1 MGDILGSQGIRVN
14 IVQSMGE
21 VGKHF
26 FPNFIQAFFENI
38 DRRSR
43 NEGSRGLIQVF
54 HNPHRKG
61 RPSPLA
67 GAFTLKYLVGVL
79 FKAPSSGR
87 EKKTNSDPHPKDP

>member
-1 MGDILGSQGIRVN
+1 MGGMLGSKGIRVN

-38 DRRSR
+38 DRRSHK
-43 NEGSRGLIQVF
+43 EGIRELFQVF

-61 RPSPLA
+61 RPSPPA
-67 GAFTLKYLVGVL
+67 GAFTLEYVVGVL
-79 FKAPSSGR
+79 LKTPSSGR
-87 EKKTNSDPHPKDP
+87 EKKTNSDPYPKDP